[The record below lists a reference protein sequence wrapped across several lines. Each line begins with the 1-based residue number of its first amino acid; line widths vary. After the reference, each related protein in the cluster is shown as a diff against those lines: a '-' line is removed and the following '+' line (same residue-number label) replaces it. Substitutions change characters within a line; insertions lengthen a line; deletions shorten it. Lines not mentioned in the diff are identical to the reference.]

1 MAMYCFCH
9 CFLYPRTE
17 CIMWYGVVRKFYL
30 KTKWNQKGMKFR
42 KSSLFDLYFRYLQ
55 LFLWEKLFS
64 LTWRRLP
71 SITLHITSFLL
82 SVTLLTIVLNQ
93 WVSKNFCSYWGKKR
107 KWKCVTYLWSSIS
120 YQLSKGQSKCVDLHW
135 MEILLHCFYL
145 RILTDLIFPF
155 TFRMQARQTSEGHIV
170 NCLFSCTLIRT
181 KNLTLRLNSGRWI
194 KDRNLLFRSKVT

>member
-1 MAMYCFCH
+1 MKPKRHEIQKIFAVWSVFQISAIIFMREIIFSDMTKKTAKH
-9 CFLYPRTE
+9 
-17 CIMWYGVVRKFYL
+17 YL
-30 KTKWNQKGMKFR
+30 TRYVIFIVCNLIDN
-42 KSSLFDLYFRYLQ
+42 SSQPMSEQELLQ
-55 LFLWEKLFS
+55 LL
-64 LTWRRLP
+64 
-71 SITLHITSFLL
+71 
-82 SVTLLTIVLNQ
+82 
-93 WVSKNFCSYWGKKR
+93 GKKR

-120 YQLSKGQSKCVDLHW
+120 YQLSKGQSKCIDLHW

-170 NCLFSCTLIRT
+170 NCLSSCTLIRT

>member
-1 MAMYCFCH
+1 MKPKRHEIQKIFAVWSVFQISAIIFMREIISSDMTKKTAKH
-9 CFLYPRTE
+9 
-17 CIMWYGVVRKFYL
+17 YL
-30 KTKWNQKGMKFR
+30 THYVIFIVCNLIDN
-42 KSSLFDLYFRYLQ
+42 SSQPMSEQELLQ
-55 LFLWEKLFS
+55 LL
-64 LTWRRLP
+64 
-71 SITLHITSFLL
+71 
-82 SVTLLTIVLNQ
+82 
-93 WVSKNFCSYWGKKR
+93 GKKR

-155 TFRMQARQTSEGHIV
+155 TFRMQTKQTSEGHIV

-194 KDRNLLFRSKVT
+194 EDRNLLFRSKVT

>member
-1 MAMYCFCH
+1 MKRICFPNGNVL
-9 CFLYPRTE
+9 FLSLLSISKNR
-17 CIMWYGVVRKFYL
+17 MHNVVWGCAEILPIFIVCNL
-30 KTKWNQKGMKFR
+30 IDN
-42 KSSLFDLYFRYLQ
+42 SSQPMSEQEFLQ
-55 LFLWEKLFS
+55 LL
-64 LTWRRLP
+64 
-71 SITLHITSFLL
+71 
-82 SVTLLTIVLNQ
+82 
-93 WVSKNFCSYWGKKR
+93 GKKR